1 MSAAEAILTGARIWL
16 EIGAVVALLFLT
28 IGIDRI
34 DPDARGSYVFRPLL
48 VPAVL
53 LIWPLVAWRWA
64 VLETG
69 RDAWARRHRP
79 PRAAHL
85 RVAVALA
92 LLIPAT
98 LATGVTIRQ
107 TWPVDFV
114 PVRLSNPAGQEE

>member
-28 IGIDRI
+28 VGIDRI

-53 LIWPLVAWRWA
+53 LIWPLVLWRWA

-69 RDAWARRHRP
+69 RDQWTRRHRP
-79 PRAAHL
+79 PRSAHF

-98 LATGVTIRQ
+98 LITGVTIRQ

-114 PVRLSNPAGQEE
+114 PVQLSTPAGVEE